1 MKIALG
7 QINTTIGDFCGN
19 AAKILDYVHRAKQQG
34 ADLILFPEL
43 AICGYPP
50 RDLVEK
56 PSFIAQN
63 GDTLAQV
70 AKQTSG
76 ISVICGLITPANAE
90 TGKSVMNT
98 AAVLRDGRVEF
109 LQSKMLLPNY

>member
-7 QINTTIGDFCGN
+7 QINPTIGDFCGN
-19 AAKILDYVHRAKQQG
+19 AEKIIDYIARAKQQN

-56 PSFIAQN
+56 PSFVTGNGETLQRIA
-63 GDTLAQV
+63 
-70 AKQTSG
+70 K
-76 ISVICGLITPANAE
+76 
-90 TGKSVMNT
+90 
-98 AAVLRDGRVEF
+98 
-109 LQSKMLLPNY
+109 